1 MYLFYRAI
9 VTTTIVASSFL
20 SFLCFSSIAV
30 AATNGTENTTSKILT
45 LQDAIKATLQHNPQL
60 ANYEFRMKALAGEKQ
75 TAGLKPQLQIST
87 QLENVAGTG
96 EFTGIKTG
104 ELTLALSSV
113 LELGG
118 QRDARLGVVTARQQQ
133 LESEQRVL
141 TLDVLTQVTRQFIKL
156 VELQEQVVLLQ
167 QTHQLTKNSINSLT
181 KQVQAGRTPEAELWR
196 AKAALARSAIEVQ
209 KAEKIFKNERVLLS
223 AFWANTQPEFTQIQ
237 ADLFNFP
244 SLAPLPT
251 LIAQLDNNPDI
262 VALGDEINVRKA
274 EIRQAQTERKPKL
287 EWNAGVRRLQVSDD
301 SALVVGMSVPLGS
314 SERASGAI
322 ATANA
327 NQKNAELQQNN
338 TRIQLHAQLIQLY
351 ESYQQALSEVNALRT
366 DVLPP
371 LQQAMR
377 ATTEAFEQGRYSYL
391 EISLAQRELLDAQIS
406 LITAAAYVHTLNTD
420 IERLTASSFT
430 SADTEWKNLP

>member
-1 MYLFYRAI
+1 MYRFYRAI
-9 VTTTIVASSFL
+9 VATTIVASSFL
-20 SFLCFSSIAV
+20 SLLCFSSIAV
-30 AATNGTENTTSKILT
+30 AATNGIENTTPKILT

-60 ANYEFRMKALAGEKQ
+60 ASYEFRMKALAGEKQ
-75 TAGLKPQLQIST
+75 NAGLKPQLQIST

-96 EFTGIKTG
+96 EFTGVKTG

-133 LESEQRVL
+133 LESSQRVL

-156 VELQEQVVLLQ
+156 AELQEQAVLLQ
-167 QTHQLTKNSINSLT
+167 QTHQLTKNSVNSLT

-209 KAEKIFKNERVLLS
+209 KAEKAFTSERVLLS
-223 AFWANTQPEFTQIQ
+223 AFWANTQPEFIQIQ

-262 VALGDEINVRKA
+262 VALGDEINLRKA

-314 SERASGAI
+314 NERASGAI

-327 NQKNAELQQNN
+327 NQKNAELQQDN

-351 ESYQQALSEVNALRT
+351 ENYQQALSEVNALRT

-420 IERLTASSFT
+420 IERLTASSLT
-430 SADTEWKNLP
+430 AADTEWKNLP